1 MISSGLLSQ
10 QRRHLSPLLSS
21 PSPEPPGETLRALL
35 ALLCSGQVN
44 ITTRLISSL
53 TVSCEQHHCQSL
65 QTPASLAA
73 NAMLVIL
80 RERSCNIGVV
90 RGWALWNCGTDSV
103 SRPTVPSV
111 LRRVVHHCPHLPPA
125 PPPRSGAIRQYKR
138 LTSTGG

>member
-1 MISSGLLSQ
+1 MISSGVLSQ

-73 NAMLVIL
+73 NVGDME
-80 RERSCNIGVV
+80 REVLQHWCGERLGTVV
-90 RGWALWNCGTDSV
+90 LWYCGTDSV

-125 PPPRSGAIRQYKR
+125 PPPQVWRNKTI
-138 LTSTGG
+138 